1 MEVPRC
7 RCSHWFSLSSPS
19 QVAIQ
24 AKAHRASCISAE
36 SGTPLPTAR
45 AKDPNSAQL
54 AGSWIATTSC
64 RWATRSCSSAARPVL
79 PDARPT
85 GFVIVRTPAAE
96 RVLAPGACPSVPH
109 RERAERSG
117 AGLGILDTSAW
128 L

>member
-1 MEVPRC
+1 MCVEVRRC
-7 RCSHWFSLSSPS
+7 RCLHSASLSSPS

-24 AKAHRASCISAE
+24 ARAHRASCICAG

-45 AKDPNSAQL
+45 AKDRNPQL
-54 AGSWIATTSC
+54 ARFWVATTLC
-64 RWATRSCSSAARPVL
+64 RWDTRSCSSA
-79 PDARPT
+79 ARPT

-96 RVLAPGACPSVPH
+96 RVLPPGACPSVPH